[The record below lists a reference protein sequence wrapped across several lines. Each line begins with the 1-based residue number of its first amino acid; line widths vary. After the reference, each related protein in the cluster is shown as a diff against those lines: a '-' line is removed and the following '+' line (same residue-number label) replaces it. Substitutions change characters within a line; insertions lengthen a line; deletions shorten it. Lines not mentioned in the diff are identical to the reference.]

1 MRYLNVFFF
10 LLCFLL
16 CSFGVSNA
24 EDLSTVQN
32 VFFKS
37 TPDAVA
43 VFVQIQGEPKFSSF
57 RLEDGRI
64 VLNIEQSKIL
74 KKGAIMPS
82 SKIVTNIHFAQ
93 NTPDMVRVVV
103 GSDVKASYNISK
115 IDGGILISVGST
127 TPLLNLANG
136 ITNEVPKLVP
146 YNYIPEKNQ
155 LASNQNSQG
164 NSNLVPNNSNPE
176 KSQLKSAQSNQLNS
190 NLYPPI
196 KNAKL
201 IVIDPGHGGSDPGCV
216 ANGVQEKIATLGVA
230 LHLKPILEK
239 MGFKVIMTRDTD
251 RDVWGRPNMPG
262 YDADESELQAR
273 VNIANENGA
282 ALFLSIHFN
291 ACADP
296 SIHGTQVYYYSPQ
309 SYRYASVMINDIAK
323 ANPVYTD
330 RPIRRPFWVIKY
342 TTMPAILIETD
353 FITNPSVASQI
364 YNSEYQEKI
373 AQAIAQGI
381 YDSYKEIYQ

>member
-1 MRYLNVFFF
+1 MRYLNIFLF

-32 VFFKS
+32 VFFKTS
-37 TPDAVA
+37 PNAVA
-43 VFVQIQGEPKFSSF
+43 VFVQLQGEPKFSYF

-64 VLNIEQSKIL
+64 VLNIEQSRIL
-74 KKGAIMPS
+74 KKGTIMPS
-82 SKIVTNIHFAQ
+82 SNIVSNIHFAQ

-115 IDGGILISVGST
+115 VDGGILISVGSS
-127 TPLLNLANG
+127 TPLLSLANG
-136 ITNEVPKLVP
+136 ITNEAPKLLP
-146 YNYIPEKNQ
+146 YNYIPEKSQ
-155 LASNQNSQG
+155 LANSQGSQG

-176 KSQLKSAQSNQLNS
+176 TSQLKSNQSSQGNS
-190 NLYPPI
+190 NIYTPI

-239 MGFKVIMTRDTD
+239 MGFKVIMTRETD

-296 SIHGTQVYYYSPQ
+296 SVHGTQVYYYSPQ
-309 SYRYASVMINDIAK
+309 SYKYASTMVNDISK
-323 ANPVYTD
+323 VNPVYTD

-353 FITNPSVASQI
+353 FITDPSVASQV
-364 YNSEYQEKI
+364 YNSDYQEKM

>member
-1 MRYLNVFFF
+1 MRYLNIFLF

-16 CSFGVSNA
+16 GSFGISNA

-37 TPDAVA
+37 SPNAVA
-43 VFVQIQGEPKFSSF
+43 VFVQIQGEPKFSYF

-64 VLNIEQSKIL
+64 VLNIEQSRIL
-74 KKGAIMPS
+74 KKGTIMPS
-82 SKIVTNIHFAQ
+82 SNVVSNIHFAQ

-115 IDGGILISVGST
+115 VDGGILISVGSS
-127 TPLLNLANG
+127 TPLLSLANG
-136 ITNEVPKLVP
+136 ITNEAPKLLP
-146 YNYIPEKNQ
+146 YNY
-155 LASNQNSQG
+155 
-164 NSNLVPNNSNPE
+164 VPE
-176 KSQLKSAQSNQLNS
+176 KSQLVNS
-190 NLYPPI
+190 QNSQTNDNLYTPI

-239 MGFKVIMTRDTD
+239 MGFKVIMTRETD

-262 YDADESELQAR
+262 YDTNESELQAR

-296 SIHGTQVYYYSPQ
+296 SVHGTQVYYYSTQ
-309 SYRYASVMINDIAK
+309 SYKYASTIINDISK
-323 ANPVYTD
+323 VNPVYTD
-330 RPIRRPFWVIKY
+330 RPIRRSFWVIKY

-353 FITNPSVASQI
+353 FITNPAVASQV
-364 YNSEYQEKI
+364 YNSDYQEKM

>member
-1 MRYLNVFFF
+1 MRYFNIFLFLLGF
-10 LLCFLL
+10 LLCNF
-16 CSFGVSNA
+16 SVSNA
-24 EDLSTVQN
+24 QDLSTVQN

-37 TPDAVA
+37 SSDAVA
-43 VFVQIQGEPKFSSF
+43 IFVQIQGQPKYSFF
-57 RLEDGRI
+57 RLTDGRI
-64 VLNIEQSKIL
+64 VLDIEQSKIL

-82 SKIVTNIHFAQ
+82 SNIVSEIHFAQ

-103 GSDVKASYNISK
+103 GSEVKANYNIAK
-115 IDGGILISVGST
+115 IDGGILISVGSSS
-127 TPLLNLANG
+127 PLLSLANG
-136 ITNEVPKLVP
+136 ITNETPKLIP
-146 YNYIPEKNQ
+146 YNYIPEKSQ
-155 LASNQNSQG
+155 LANNQNSSG

-176 KSQLKSAQSNQLNS
+176 TSQLKSGQNNQINS
-190 NLYPPI
+190 NLYPAI

-216 ANGVQEKIATLGVA
+216 ANGVEEKIATLGVA

-239 MGFKVIMTRDTD
+239 MGFKVIMTRETD
-251 RDVWGRPNMPG
+251 KDVWGRPNMPG

-309 SYRYASVMINDIAK
+309 SYRYASTMINDIAK
-323 ANPVYTD
+323 VNPVYTD

-353 FITNPSVASQI
+353 FITNPAVASQV
-364 YNSEYQEKI
+364 YNSAYQEKM

>member
-1 MRYLNVFFF
+1 MRFFNFIF
-10 LLCFLL
+10 LLFCFILL
-16 CSFGVSNA
+16 IPSIA
-24 EDLSTVQN
+24 KAQDLLTVQN

-37 TPDAVA
+37 SQDNTAV
-43 VFVQIQGEPKFSSF
+43 VFVQIQGEPKFSYF
-57 RLEDGRI
+57 RLDDGRI
-64 VLNIEQSKIL
+64 VLDIEN
-74 KKGAIMPS
+74 
-82 SKIVTNIHFAQ
+82 SKIVKKGVIIPTSNSNIISEIHFAQ

-115 IDGGILISVGST
+115 IDGGILISVGSSK
-127 TPLLNLANG
+127 PLLSLANG
-136 ITNEVPKLVP
+136 ITNEAPKLLP
-146 YNYIPEKNQ
+146 YNYIPEKSQ
-155 LASNQNSQG
+155 LANSQNSQT
-164 NSNLVPNNSNPE
+164 NN
-176 KSQLKSAQSNQLNS
+176 

-196 KNAKL
+196 KNAKI

-216 ANGVQEKIATLGVA
+216 ANGVEEKVATLGVA

-239 MGFKVIMTRDTD
+239 MGFKVIMTRETD
-251 RDVWGRPNMPG
+251 KDVWGKPYNMPG
-262 YDADESELQAR
+262 YDANESELQAR

-282 ALFLSIHFN
+282 ALFVSIHFN

-309 SYRYASVMINDIAK
+309 SYKFASTMIKDISK
-323 ANPVYTD
+323 VNPVYTD

-353 FITNPSVASQI
+353 FITNPAVASQV
-364 YNSEYQEKI
+364 YNSDYQEKI

>member
-1 MRYLNVFFF
+1 
-10 LLCFLL
+10 
-16 CSFGVSNA
+16 
-24 EDLSTVQN
+24 VQN
-32 VFFKS
+32 VFFKTS
-37 TPDAVA
+37 PNAVA
-43 VFVQIQGEPKFSSF
+43 VFVQLQGEPKFSYF

-64 VLNIEQSKIL
+64 VLNIEQSRIL
-74 KKGAIMPS
+74 KKGTIMPS
-82 SKIVTNIHFAQ
+82 SNLVSNIHFAQ

-115 IDGGILISVGST
+115 VDGGILISVGSS
-127 TPLLNLANG
+127 TPLLSLANG
-136 ITNEVPKLVP
+136 ITNEAPKLLP
-146 YNYIPEKNQ
+146 YNYIPEKSQ
-155 LASNQNSQG
+155 LANSQGSQG

-176 KSQLKSAQSNQLNS
+176 TSQLKSNQSSQGNS
-190 NLYPPI
+190 NLYTPI

-239 MGFKVIMTRDTD
+239 MGFKVIMTRETD

-262 YDADESELQAR
+262 YDANESELQAR

-296 SIHGTQVYYYSPQ
+296 SVHGTQVYYYSPQ
-309 SYRYASVMINDIAK
+309 SYKYASTMINDISK
-323 ANPVYTD
+323 VNPVYTD

-353 FITNPSVASQI
+353 FITDPSVASQV
-364 YNSEYQEKI
+364 YNSDYQEKM